1 MNARVSG
8 AVRWFVAIAF
18 AVSAFALVSVLG
30 PRSVSAQR
38 EEPTVDD
45 ILNRY
50 IRALGGKA
58 AIQKLTSRF
67 GKGTIT
73 ITGAGTE
80 GTVQAWLLAPN
91 KLLVVTEFPGM
102 GTFRQ
107 GFDGTLAWSEEN
119 DSSLHVVTGPELE
132 DLRRTADFYRALH
145 MKDVY
150 PGLTLKDEEQLNGAN
165 VWVLETT
172 LAPWTYRMYFDAH
185 TGLMSRFDMER
196 PSESGGKTLI
206 VLSPEDYRPVGG
218 VMVPFT
224 LRESSPAVSWVE
236 KFTEITPNAVT
247 DGSIFNRPPLPAP
260 PK

>member
-8 AVRWFVAIAF
+8 AVWFAAIAF
-18 AVSAFALVSVLG
+18 AVSVFGPLSVY
-30 PRSVSAQR
+30 AQR

-58 AIQKLTSRF
+58 AIQKLTSRT

-73 ITGAGTE
+73 ILGSGTD
-80 GTVQAWLLAPN
+80 GTVESWLMAPN
-91 KLLVVTEFPGM
+91 KLLVVTELPGL

-107 GFDGTLAWSEEN
+107 GFDGTLAWTQDDNSI
-119 DSSLHVVTGPELE
+119 LHVVTGPELD

-172 LAPWTYRMYFDAH
+172 LPPWTYRMYFDAH
-185 TGLMSRFDMER
+185 TGLISRFDMER
-196 PSESGGKTLI
+196 PSEDGNKTLI

-224 LRESSPAVSWVE
+224 LRETSPAVSWVE
-236 KFTEITPNAVT
+236 KFTEITPNGVT
-247 DGSIFNRPPLPAP
+247 DGSIFNRPPQPAA